1 MTRKSGFTLV
11 DLVATF
17 AVLGIVVTIAI
28 PAFSTWLPDQR
39 LKTAARDLYS
49 NMQLTKIG
57 AIKSNAQWAIV
68 FNAGATPGRYFICS
82 DDGANDTWDGP
93 AAMGGDDV
101 AERTIEFSNYKSGIA
116 YGSGNATDDIPG
128 GGSAPA
134 DTITYGSDAAAFNPK
149 GTSNGGYVYL
159 QNSKNITSYGVGTL
173 TTGVIR
179 LFKWTGA
186 DWE

>member
-1 MTRKSGFTLV
+1 MKRKNGFTIV
-11 DLVATF
+11 DLVATMS
-17 AVLGIVVTIAI
+17 VLGIVVTIAI
-28 PAFSTWLPDQR
+28 PAFSKWLPDQR

-57 AIKSNAQWAIV
+57 AIKSNSQWAMV
-68 FNAGATPGRYFICS
+68 FDTGATPGRFFICS

-101 AERTIEFSNYKSGIA
+101 AERTIDFAN
-116 YGSGNATDDIPG
+116 YGSGVTYGPGNAADDIPG
-128 GGSAPA
+128 SGSPPA
-134 DTITYGSDAAAFNPK
+134 DNITYGSDVAVFNPK

-159 QNSKNITSYGVGTL
+159 ENNKDATTYGVGTL

-179 LFKWTGA
+179 IFKWTGA
-186 DWE
+186 DWQ

>member
-1 MTRKSGFTLV
+1 VNKTNGFSLV
-11 DLVATF
+11 DLVATVS
-17 AVLGIVVTIAI
+17 VLGIIVTIAI
-28 PAFSTWLPDQR
+28 PGFSTWLPDQR

-49 NMQLTKIG
+49 NMQLAKMG

-68 FNAGATPGRYFICS
+68 FDAGATPGRYFICS

-101 AERTIEFSNYKSGIA
+101 AERTIDFANYGSGIT
-116 YGSGNATDDIPG
+116 YGSGNAADDIPG

-134 DTITYGSDAAAFNPK
+134 DTITYTSDAAVFNPK
-149 GTSNGGYVYL
+149 GTSDGGYVYL
-159 QNSKNITSYGVGTL
+159 ENNKHATTYGVGTIAS
-173 TTGVIR
+173 GVIR

>member
-11 DLVATF
+11 DLVATVS
-17 AVLGIVVTIAI
+17 VLGIVVTIAI

-49 NMQLTKIG
+49 NMQLAKFG

-68 FNAGATPGRYFICS
+68 FDAGATPGRYFICS

-93 AAMGGDDV
+93 AVMGGDDV
-101 AERTIEFSNYKSGIA
+101 AERTIELSIYKSGIT

-134 DTITYGSDAAAFNPK
+134 DTIAYSSDAAAFNPK

-159 QNSKNITSYGVGTL
+159 QNSKNATTYGVGTL

>member
-93 AAMGGDDV
+93 TAMGGDDV
-101 AERTIEFSNYKSGIA
+101 AERTLDLRNYKSAVA
-116 YGSGNATDDIPG
+116 YGHGNAATDIPG
-128 GGSAPA
+128 
-134 DTITYGSDAAAFNPK
+134 DTFPGDNISYTSNVAVFNPR
-149 GTSNGGYVYL
+149 GTCKGGYVYL
-159 QNSKNITSYGVGTL
+159 DNLKKTTTYGIGTRTS
-173 TTGVIR
+173 GVIR
-179 LFKWTGA
+179 LRKWTGSA
-186 DWE
+186 WE

>member
-1 MTRKSGFTLV
+1 MTRKNGFTLV
-11 DLVATF
+11 DLVATVS
-17 AVLGIVVTIAI
+17 VLGIVVTIGI

-68 FNAGATPGRYFICS
+68 FDAGATTGRYFICS

-101 AERTIEFSNYKSGIA
+101 AERTLDLANYSSGVA

-128 GGSAPA
+128 GGSAPP
-134 DTITYGSDAAAFNPK
+134 DTITYSSDVAVFNPK

-159 QNSKNITSYGVGTL
+159 QNSKNATTYGVGTL
-173 TTGVIR
+173 ASGVTR

>member
-1 MTRKSGFTLV
+1 M
-11 DLVATF
+11 
-17 AVLGIVVTIAI
+17 
-28 PAFSTWLPDQR
+28 
-39 LKTAARDLYS
+39 
-49 NMQLTKIG
+49 
-57 AIKSNAQWAIV
+57 
-68 FNAGATPGRYFICS
+68 
-82 DDGANDTWDGP
+82 
-93 AAMGGDDV
+93 
-101 AERTIEFSNYKSGIA
+101 AERTIDLSNYKSGIT